1 MKIVERETTSQ
12 RSVLAVKTP
21 PVRGVLS
28 NPKDKGRKLF
38 CRCGITEMTVIAEV
52 ICCKHAT

>member
-1 MKIVERETTSQ
+1 MEGETTSQ